1 MTDQNIESIDNLE
14 SPQGGIPQ
22 KPGKTPNALT
32 CMIYGIVSA
41 ASSSLVIP
49 GIIFAILAFNKRKK
63 DHPTVLAN
71 PGMYKASEIHM
82 KIGFGLAWL
91 GIGLS
96 GFFLTYFAFIIMMVS
111 ATSSSMDYYDSYG
124 DYGTYDSYDY

>member
-14 SPQGGIPQ
+14 PAQGSPQN
-22 KPGKTPNALT
+22 PGKTPNAMT
-32 CMIYGIVSA
+32 CMIFGIVSA
-41 ASSSLVIP
+41 ATAFHIIP

-82 KIGFGLAWL
+82 KIGFGLAWG

-96 GFFLTYFAFIIMMVS
+96 GFFLTYYIFIFAIS
-111 ATSSSMDYYDSYG
+111 AATSSYGAYDSFDQYP
-124 DYGTYDSYDY
+124 YYY

>member
-1 MTDQNIESIDNLE
+1 MSDQNIESIDNLE
-14 SPQGGIPQ
+14 PAQGPPQ

-32 CMIYGIVSA
+32 CMIFGIVSA

-49 GIIFAILAFNKRKK
+49 GIIFAILAFSKRKK

-71 PGMYKASEIHM
+71 PGMYKASGIQM

-96 GFFLTYFAFIIMMVS
+96 GFFLTYFAFIIIMVS
-111 ATSSSMDYYDSYG
+111 
-124 DYGTYDSYDY
+124 

>member
-14 SPQGGIPQ
+14 PAQGPPL
-22 KPGKTPNALT
+22 KLGKTPNAMM
-32 CMIYGIVSA
+32 CMIFGIVSA
-41 ASSSLVIP
+41 ATAFHIIP
-49 GIIFAILAFNKRKK
+49 GIIFAIMAFNKRKK

-82 KIGFGLAWL
+82 KIGFGLAWG

-96 GFFLTYFAFIIMMVS
+96 GFFLTYYLFIFAI
-111 ATSSSMDYYDSYG
+111 AATTSSYDAYDSFDQYP
-124 DYGTYDSYDY
+124 YNY